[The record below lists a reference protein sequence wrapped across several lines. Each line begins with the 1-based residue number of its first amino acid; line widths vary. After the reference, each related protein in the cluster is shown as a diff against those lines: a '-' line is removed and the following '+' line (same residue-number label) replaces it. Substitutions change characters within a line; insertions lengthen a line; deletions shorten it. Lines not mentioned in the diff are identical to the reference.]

1 MTHQLQTVED
11 CPPTLKVTFRVR
23 RKPADKEVLVL
34 AIGGQ
39 LGHAHRN
46 DEDKGIW
53 DGMSGAL
60 GSVF

>member
-1 MTHQLQTVED
+1 M
-11 CPPTLKVTFRVR
+11 TFRVR

>member
-11 CPPTLKVTFRVR
+11 CPPTLKVAFRVL

-46 DEDKGIW
+46 DADKGTQ
-53 DGMSGAL
+53 DGMLGAL
-60 GSVF
+60 GPVF